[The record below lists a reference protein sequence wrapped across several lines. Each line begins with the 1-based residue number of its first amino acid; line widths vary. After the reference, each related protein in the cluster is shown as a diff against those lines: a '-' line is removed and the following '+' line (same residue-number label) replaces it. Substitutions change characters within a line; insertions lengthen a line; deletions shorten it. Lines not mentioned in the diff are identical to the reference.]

1 MNQILHRV
9 SGRGEETSLLADV
22 TRDQPFAFTAEES
35 GTKIA

>member
-9 SGRGEETSLLADV
+9 SGRGEETYLLADV
-22 TRDQPFAFTAEES
+22 TRDQPFAFTADS